1 MLYLHRLFLS
11 FLSFV
16 FVWVALVYFQI
27 GGFTQTSKWVYE
39 AYELKESSARKIN
52 TKKVAIVS
60 GSNSLF
66 GFNSGKL
73 ESHWNMPVI
82 NDAVHALLGLPYILY
97 KSKKILNK
105 GDIVILPLEYFFYQA
120 DGKPSE
126 LYSDYIL
133 SRDGVYFK
141 NLSLVDQ
148 LVVISNL
155 SIKRVYQGIK
165 FYFNATLKPT
175 KGVYGVQN
183 INEHGD
189 QINIEP
195 DKMTEREFSDLRT
208 LSAEEI
214 SSSDI
219 SYSFIHSMDAYVN
232 WAKDNGICIIA
243 MPPNYMF
250 FQKYKEEKYISF
262 LSNIKRYYASR
273 DVKFLGNPLTYM
285 YEKNY
290 YFNTNYHLNSDGVQ
304 KRTLQV
310 MDDIGED
317 ISIHCNSI

>member
-16 FVWVALVYFQI
+16 FLWVALAYFQI
-27 GGFTQTSKWVYE
+27 GSFTQSSKWVSE

-82 NDAVHALLGLPYILY
+82 NDSVHAGLGMPYILY
-97 KSKKILNK
+97 KSKRILNE
-105 GDIVILPLEYFFYQA
+105 GDIVILPLEYSFYQA

-126 LYSDYIL
+126 VYSDYIL

-141 NLSLVDQ
+141 KLSLADQ
-148 LVVISNL
+148 LIVISNL
-155 SIKRVYQGIK
+155 SIRRLYQGIK
-165 FYFNATLKPT
+165 FYFNTTLKPT
-175 KGVYGVQN
+175 KGIYGVQN

-195 DKMTEREFSDLRT
+195 DKMTEREFLAIRT
-208 LSAEEI
+208 LSAEAI
-214 SSSDI
+214 SSSEI
-219 SYSFIHSMDAYVN
+219 SYNFIRSMDAYVN

-243 MPPNYMF
+243 MPPNHMF
-250 FQKYKEEKYISF
+250 FNKYTEEKYMGF
-262 LSNIKRYYASR
+262 LSNIK
-273 DVKFLGNPLTYM
+273 G
-285 YEKNY
+285 
-290 YFNTNYHLNSDGVQ
+290 
-304 KRTLQV
+304 
-310 MDDIGED
+310 
-317 ISIHCNSI
+317 